1 MGVFVGAARCRSVSC
16 LSWAV
21 PVRAQHKQAIT
32 PLYQLG
38 RVPQSGLAATAR
50 PCASPARHAYAVAVL
65 TTRSGGRRPTPL
77 VFSSA
82 PAATPTPR
90 LPSIHRGSNQ
100 AAAIPSRRPHPLQPT
115 HAKCRGCTAG
125 GAARGGKRRRR
136 LTDSPHS
143 PFPVPSHAK
152 RGRTAGV

>member
-50 PCASPARHAYAVAVL
+50 PCASPARHAYAVAWRPPSDAARVL
-65 TTRSGGRRPTPL
+65 LCSGGDPDP
-77 VFSSA
+77 S
-82 PAATPTPR
+82 PPQHPPR
-90 LPSIHRGSNQ
+90 EQPGRGDSLPSTPSATTHSRQVPRVHGRWRCARREAS
-100 AAAIPSRRPHPLQPT
+100 AAAHGL
-115 HAKCRGCTAG
+115 
-125 GAARGGKRRRR
+125 
-136 LTDSPHS
+136 S
-143 PFPVPSHAK
+143 PFPVPRSLA
-152 RGRTAGV
+152 REARQEPGGVEIGNP